1 MAISVDNLRK
11 GKRYRLTNYG
21 EQFDFQVMDMP
32 EEEIYILKDLH
43 TLEVYQLQDMIKYGR
58 GKDFDLEEI

>member
-11 GKRYRLTNYG
+11 GKRYRLKNYG

-32 EEEIYILKDLH
+32 EEEMYILKDLH
-43 TLEVYQLQDMIKYGR
+43 TLEIYSLQDLVKYGK

>member
-43 TLEVYQLQDMIKYGR
+43 TLEVYQLQDLIKYGR